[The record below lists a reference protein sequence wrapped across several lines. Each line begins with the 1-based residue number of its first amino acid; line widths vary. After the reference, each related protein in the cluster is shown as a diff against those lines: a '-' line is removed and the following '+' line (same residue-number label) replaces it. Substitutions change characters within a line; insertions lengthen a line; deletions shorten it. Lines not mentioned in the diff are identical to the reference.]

1 MIIKSNN
8 AEVAWKGDYED
19 LVSEE
24 TYQSIL
30 NELPEGEII
39 EDKNDAEWVI
49 SILEGD
55 NDIEVEDNT
64 IRRYGEPGETMFDW
78 DLVYLTQQAIE
89 RQLAERGLHTLHA
102 GAVEKD
108 DSSVIFAGPSMTG
121 KSVLTAYGV
130 NNDYNFAGGEK
141 VVINGEEIVSGSR
154 RIDVGEE
161 ASNKFLDGEVVSR
174 ELDPVTD
181 SDIEAIVFPKLTNG
195 EISVT
200 NLSPIKGR
208 LKLMEV
214 LDEKLR
220 GDFLLSEQTL
230 PPYSLENDETRLS
243 RRDVLEDLDTEYLF
257 VEGRPEEIYEK
268 VEELL

>member
-1 MIIKSNN
+1 MKRYGN
-8 AEVAWKGDYED
+8 
-19 LVSEE
+19 
-24 TYQSIL
+24 L
-30 NELPEGEII
+30 NEG
-39 EDKNDAEWVI
+39 
-49 SILEGD
+49 
-55 NDIEVEDNT
+55 
-64 IRRYGEPGETMFDW
+64 
-78 DLVYLTQQAIE
+78 
-89 RQLAERGLHTLHA
+89 
-102 GAVEKD
+102 
-108 DSSVIFAGPSMTG
+108 
-121 KSVLTAYGV
+121 
-130 NNDYNFAGGEK
+130 
-141 VVINGEEIVSGSR
+141 
-154 RIDVGEE
+154 
-161 ASNKFLDGEVVSR
+161 DGEVVSR